1 MVHRLAGAWRDTSF
15 SAWNAGLIAVFISFA
30 GPMALILQAA
40 ETGGL
45 DPATT
50 VSWVWAA
57 SVCTGIVTMIMSMQ
71 MRLPMIAAWSI
82 PGSVLLISGLQR
94 YDITDLVGVYI
105 MVGAVSVIL
114 SVTGVFSK
122 LIEFIPSGVTN
133 GVLAGILLPICFR
146 AVTASQQMAI
156 MAAVMLI
163 AFFTTRR
170 LAPLFAVPAAM
181 GAGII
186 ALVISGGIGAR
197 PAPAGGSYFAQ
208 PVWITPSFDIT
219 ALVSIGVPLLLV
231 TMAGQNLPGID
242 MMRSFGYRFKA
253 RTALTACNIGGI
265 LFAPFGL
272 HSANLATV
280 TGIVCAG
287 PEAHPARRSRYVA
300 GIAAG
305 TLYIVAG
312 IFAPALVMVMTMVSG
327 AALAL
332 ISGLVLLPALNTAL
346 TTLLRKPEV
355 KTAAGY
361 NPGIEAGIVALVV
374 TASDINVVGITAPCW
389 GLAAGI
395 LVYAMLGS
403 RLARHSKSTQPPAAT
418 QKTPATKF
426 SQNPHVT
433 TAGRKSL

>member
-1 MVHRLAGAWRDTSF
+1 MVHRLRRAWRDTSF

-57 SVCTGIVTMIMSMQ
+57 SVCTGIITIVMSMT

-94 YDITDLVGVYI
+94 YDISELVGVYLV
-105 MVGAVSVIL
+105 VGIVSVIL
-114 SVTGVFSK
+114 SVTGAFSK
-122 LIEFIPSGVTN
+122 LIALVPSGVTN
-133 GVLAGILLPICFR
+133 GVLVGILLPICFR
-146 AVTASQQMAI
+146 AVTASQEM
-156 MAAVMLI
+156 AVMALVMLV
-163 AFFTTRR
+163 AFFITRR

-186 ALVISGGIGAR
+186 SLVASGGVGNA
-197 PAPAGGSYFAQ
+197 PAPVGGSLVAQ
-208 PVWITPSFDIT
+208 PVWTTPSFDFT
-219 ALVSIGVPLLLV
+219 ALISIGVPLLLV
-231 TMAGQNLPGID
+231 TMAGQNLPGIE
-242 MMRSFGYRFKA
+242 MMRSFGYRFQA
-253 RTALTACNIGGI
+253 RTALTVCNIGGI

-280 TGIVCAG
+280 TGLVCAG
-287 PEAHPARRSRYVA
+287 PEAHPARRFRYIA

-305 TLYIVAG
+305 LFYIIAG
-312 IFAPALVMVMTMVSG
+312 IFAPAIVMVMTMISG

-346 TTLLRKPEV
+346 TTLLRQRGGRN
-355 KTAAGY
+355 AAG
-361 NPGIEAGIVALVV
+361 NSPGIEAGIVSLVV
-374 TASDINVVGITAPCW
+374 TASDINVAGITAPAW
-389 GLAAGI
+389 GLVIGI

-403 RLARHSKSTQPPAAT
+403 QLFSRIRGPKVVEAQQKIPAPKTSHKAT
-418 QKTPATKF
+418 
-426 SQNPHVT
+426 VT
-433 TAGRKSL
+433 TAGRKTL